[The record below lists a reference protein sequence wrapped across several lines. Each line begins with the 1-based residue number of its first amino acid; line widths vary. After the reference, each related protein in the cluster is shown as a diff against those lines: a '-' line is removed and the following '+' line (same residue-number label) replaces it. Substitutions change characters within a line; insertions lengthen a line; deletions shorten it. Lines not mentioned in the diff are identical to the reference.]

1 MSAELAFT
9 VPLTARLSATFCL
22 SVISLLMGAQTVK
35 ASAYNGGD
43 PSSNPG
49 SGRSPGE
56 GNGTH
61 SSPLAWKIPWTEEP
75 GRLQS
80 MGLKES
86 DSTSLSL
93 SDLFY

>member
-22 SVISLLMGAQTVK
+22 SVISLFMGAQMVK

-56 GNGTH
+56 GSGT
-61 SSPLAWKIPWTEEP
+61 PLQYSWTEEP

-80 MGLKES
+80 KGLKEL